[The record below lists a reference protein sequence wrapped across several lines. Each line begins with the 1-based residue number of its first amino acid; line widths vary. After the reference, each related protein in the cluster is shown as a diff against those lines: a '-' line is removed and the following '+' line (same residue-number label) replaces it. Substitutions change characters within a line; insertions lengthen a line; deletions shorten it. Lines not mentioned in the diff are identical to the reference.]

1 MTERSSMSNNHK
13 KEYVKP
19 EITGVKML
27 AQANLLQGSCVGDGC
42 AHGEWKD

>member
-1 MTERSSMSNNHK
+1 MNNDQK
-13 KEYVKP
+13 KEYVRP

-27 AQANLLQGSCVGDGC
+27 LQTNLLQGSCVGEGC